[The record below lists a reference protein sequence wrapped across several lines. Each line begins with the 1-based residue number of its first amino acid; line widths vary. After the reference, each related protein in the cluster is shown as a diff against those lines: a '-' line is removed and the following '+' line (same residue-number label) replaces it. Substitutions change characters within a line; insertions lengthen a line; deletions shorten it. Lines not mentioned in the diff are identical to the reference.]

1 MENLDYLKL
10 QKKIVN
16 SENLDELKD
25 AVKEVNQFVKDK
37 KIKSGSDEF
46 KKLQER
52 INIVLIKLR
61 KKLKTEQKTIVVT
74 EQQLSRIVKLLSE
87 VDSTV
92 ETSNQNIDFVF
103 PQ

>member
-46 KKLQER
+46 KKLQ
-52 INIVLIKLR
+52 
-61 KKLKTEQKTIVVT
+61 
-74 EQQLSRIVKLLSE
+74 
-87 VDSTV
+87 
-92 ETSNQNIDFVF
+92 
-103 PQ
+103 